1 MNVQRLLILDM
12 DGVLVDVTESYR
24 QTIIETVKQFT
35 GVELTHKQIQTVKNR
50 GGSNNDWDLSL
61 ELIRERGGAP
71 EREEVIRAFQRIY
84 LGENPSTFA
93 QGGPSSRLAES
104 GSREKPRD
112 ERQPNRNDGL
122 IARERWLPRNGL
134 LERLSQRFR
143 LALFTGRERWEAQFT
158 LSKFAPGVLFDPIV
172 CMEDVQFEKPN
183 PEGLL
188 KIVEQVKPSER
199 FYVGDVMD
207 DCLAAR
213 AAAVPF
219 IGVVSPE
226 NPLAAELEA
235 LFRERGA
242 HAVVTDI
249 NELERV
255 LP

>member
-1 MNVQRLLILDM
+1 MNTQRLLILDM
-12 DGVLVDVTESYR
+12 DGVLVDVTKSYR

-35 GVELTHKQIQTVKNR
+35 GVELTHKQIQAVKNR

-71 EREEVIRAFQRIY
+71 EREEVIAAFQRIY
-84 LGENPSTFA
+84 LGEN
-93 QGGPSSRLAES
+93 
-104 GSREKPRD
+104 
-112 ERQPNRNDGL
+112 NDGL

-172 CMEDVQFEKPN
+172 GMEDVQFEKPN

-188 KIVEQVKPSER
+188 KIIEQVKPSER

-255 LP
+255 LRLRSGQALP

>member
-1 MNVQRLLILDM
+1 MNMQRLLILDM

-35 GVELTHKQIQTVKNR
+35 GVELTHKQIQAVKNR

-61 ELIRERGGAP
+61 ELIRERGMSPA
-71 EREEVIRAFQRIY
+71 REDVIAAFQRIY

-93 QGGPSSRLAES
+93 QGGPSASS

-112 ERQPNRNDGL
+112 EQQPNRNNGL
-122 IARERWLPRNGL
+122 IARERWLPRDGL
-134 LERLSQRFR
+134 LERLSARFR

-158 LSKFAPGVLFDPIV
+158 LAKFAPGVLFDPIV
-172 CMEDVQFEKPN
+172 GMEDVQFEKPN

-207 DCLAAR
+207 DCLAAH

-235 LFRERGA
+235 LFRKRGA
-242 HAVVTDI
+242 HAVVPDI
-249 NELERV
+249 NELEKV
-255 LP
+255 LQ